1 MLHESRLNPST
12 DLSAFLSPASDCH
25 VCISN
30 ELDEVA
36 AYANDHPLFDLPLL
50 QLDTPRR
57 LRKRAP
63 SEDTLTDALSLDS
76 LSLTPKLKRPS
87 VQTGFAFG

>member
-1 MLHESRLNPST
+1 MLHESRLDPST

-36 AYANDHPLFDLPLL
+36 AYANDHPL
-50 QLDTPRR
+50 
-57 LRKRAP
+57 